1 MKLVKKRDLNIIGG
15 SIFTET
21 ETELVLRIV
30 LEQIE
35 LILSR

>member
-1 MKLVKKRDLNIIGG
+1 MKLVKKRDLNIIGE
-15 SIFTET
+15 SIFTEI
-21 ETELVLRIV
+21 ETELVSRIV